1 MRTAVVIT
9 AAVLAQA
16 AGNTLVSKGMKTI
29 AAMNSVSDAL
39 SPWVIIQVMGNPLI
53 LAGTALLI
61 LFFILFTA
69 SLSWADLSYVLPAS
83 SFGYILNVA
92 FAHHF
97 LNEPVSASR
106 WWGSI
111 LIFLGVA
118 MVSGSGN
125 VKTAPLK
132 QTSCQSAEDG

>member
-1 MRTAVVIT
+1 MRTAIVIT
-9 AAVLAQA
+9 VAVLAQA
-16 AGNTLVSKGMKTI
+16 AGNTLVSKGMKAI
-29 AAMNSVSDAL
+29 AAMNSVSDVL
-39 SPWVIIQVMGNPLI
+39 SPWVIVQVMRNPLI

-83 SFGYILNVA
+83 SFGYVLNVA

-106 WWGSI
+106 WGGSI

-118 MVSGSGN
+118 MVSGSGK
-125 VKTAPLK
+125 VRTAPLERS
-132 QTSCQSAEDG
+132 TCQPTKKS